1 MQVESERQGAVTV
14 LRPRGPL
21 IAEDAEVVRHKGGEA
36 IADSLG
42 RLVIDASA
50 IVYVDS
56 KGIEALLDLA
66 DELSDA
72 GQVLKLSGTNG
83 KGDILAAS
91 PCQPQRRCNRCEALL
106 RCLPAFVA

>member
-72 GQVLKLSGTNG
+72 GQVLKLSGTNETM
-83 KGDILAAS
+83 
-91 PCQPQRRCNRCEALL
+91 REALEITETAGMFEHFEDVQSAVRSFL
-106 RCLPAFVA
+106 

>member
-1 MQVESERQGAVTV
+1 MQIEIERQGAVTV

-21 IAEDAEVVRHKGGEA
+21 ITEDADVVRHKGGEA

-50 IVYVDS
+50 IVYIDS

-72 GQVLKLSGTNG
+72 GQVLKLSGTNETM
-83 KGDILAAS
+83 
-91 PCQPQRRCNRCEALL
+91 REALEITETSVMFEHFEDVQSAVRSFL
-106 RCLPAFVA
+106 

>member
-1 MQVESERQGAVTV
+1 MQIEIERQGAVTV

-21 IAEDAEVVRHKGGEA
+21 IADDADVVRHKGGEA
-36 IADSLG
+36 IAESLG

-56 KGIEALLDLA
+56 KGIESLLDLA

-72 GQVLKLSGTNG
+72 GQVLKLSGTNETV
-83 KGDILAAS
+83 
-91 PCQPQRRCNRCEALL
+91 REALEITETAAMFEHFEDVPSAVRSFL
-106 RCLPAFVA
+106 